1 MVTKCKNGHWYDP
14 NVTADCPHCRRNGQ
28 KLSLQIDNVEE
39 DDKTVSFADI
49 DLSLD
54 EQIGQVSSIPVM
66 PVSPFP
72 IGASDIGQEEDDDKT
87 VSFGFFGISRVE
99 PVTGW
104 LVCQNGEERGRD
116 YRLRTGRNFV
126 GRANSMDVCLI
137 DDKNISR
144 DRHCSI
150 SYDPK
155 GNAFYLAAEGGN
167 TVYLNGLLV
176 EKAERLNTDDE
187 IMIGN
192 TRLLFVEYCKEGR
205 TWDKAEE

>member
-72 IGASDIGQEEDDDKT
+72 IGASDAGQEEDDDKT

>member
-14 NVTADCPHCRRNGQ
+14 NVTPDCPHCKRNGE

-39 DDKTVSFADI
+39 EDKTVSFADI
-49 DLSLD
+49 DFSLE
-54 EQIGQVSSIPVM
+54 EQLGQVSGRTVM
-66 PVSPFP
+66 PASLISGEAAG
-72 IGASDIGQEEDDDKT
+72 IGKDEDDDKT
-87 VSFGFFGISRVE
+87 ISFGFFGITQVQ

-104 LVCQNGEERGRD
+104 LVCQSGEERGKD
-116 YRLRTGRNFV
+116 YRLHSGRNFV
-126 GRANSMDVCLI
+126 GRSNSMDVCLI
-137 DDKNISR
+137 DDKTISR
-144 DRHCSI
+144 ERHCSI